1 MLLMMTWVL
10 YIFLYIVCICMHIYK
25 YCQRFNSIFLF
36 YLSIVFLFSFFSSY
50 IFYIVVLGVL
60 LSNDSL
66 DLYFVLCKG
75 WPPIIRGLSYY
86 CFRLCDELI
95 IISFPSNS
103 SVSSQIF
110 LDSPLDGFSS
120 LNSILLVSINHQPN
134 NSKQAMEIL
143 SRNIVFIQLTQ

>member
-25 YCQRFNSIFLF
+25 YCQRFQGFNSIFLF
-36 YLSIVFLFSFFSSY
+36 YLSIVFLFSFFPVTY
-50 IFYIVVLGVL
+50 FILLCQGFFCQMIVQTCTLFCVRV
-60 LSNDSL
+60 
-66 DLYFVLCKG
+66 
-75 WPPIIRGLSYY
+75 IRGLSYY